1 MSWESVDN
9 TQTQQIKNT
18 YQEVHWI
25 DKKKKQFNLKKNFWK
40 NCFVF
45 FQSSLNLPEKFQWF
59 Y

>member
-25 DKKKKQFNLKKNFWK
+25 DKKKNNLT
-40 NCFVF
+40 
-45 FQSSLNLPEKFQWF
+45 
-59 Y
+59 